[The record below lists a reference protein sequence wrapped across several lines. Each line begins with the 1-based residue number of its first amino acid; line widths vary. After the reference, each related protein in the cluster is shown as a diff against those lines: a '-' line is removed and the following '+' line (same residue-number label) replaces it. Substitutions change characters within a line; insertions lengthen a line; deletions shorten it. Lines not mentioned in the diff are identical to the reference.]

1 MFNREPQRVG
11 TKQYTDLD
19 TEDFG
24 NKYIVVDFLAR
35 VQLVIWSTEFYDKSY
50 GQSICYNIS

>member
-1 MFNREPQRVG
+1 MILVFNREPQRVG

-24 NKYIVVDFLAR
+24 NKYIVVDFL
-35 VQLVIWSTEFYDKSY
+35 
-50 GQSICYNIS
+50 